1 MDTKRI
7 TITVDKS
14 LHTALKHLSVDEN
27 KNLSDLII
35 SAINNE
41 YSDKFNKMNIGNFD
55 KDK

>member
-14 LHTALKHLSVDEN
+14 LNTALKHLSVDEN